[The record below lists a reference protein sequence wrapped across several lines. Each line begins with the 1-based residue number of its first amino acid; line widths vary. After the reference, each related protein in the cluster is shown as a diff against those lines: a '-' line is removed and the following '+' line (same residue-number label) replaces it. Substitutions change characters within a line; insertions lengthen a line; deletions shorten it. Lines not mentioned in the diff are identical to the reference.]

1 MLARR
6 AYSAMLTW
14 KNAPGKKKALLVTGA
29 RQVGKTAL
37 IRAFGRGHY
46 ASFWDIDFVARP
58 EAALVFKKARD
69 AENIFQGLEVLTG
82 VAPVFG
88 KTLLFLDEI
97 QECPEARSAVRAIVE
112 DGRVDCILSGSLLAL
127 RTQLAPGLNPSS
139 EQTLHLHPLDIAE
152 FLLANGIG
160 ADVLAH
166 VRRAFLVEKPVRQEI
181 HEALSGLFRRYLVL
195 GGMPGVVAA
204 AINGGDMGEVVAMQR
219 GILALLRLEA
229 GRYAKDGGELAR
241 ALFDDVPCL
250 SGETAPLSYG
260 QRRALVSLADA
271 GIILPCRAVDAPLS
285 PLRLREKRDAIR
297 PYLCDTGLLYALC
310 GENMQAEILSGDI
323 GGMRRLLENAV
334 AQNLVAAGFPLWR
347 LNARGS
353 RADFLV
359 RMDGGI
365 VSVRLQPGENGA
377 ERTSPLTGATA
388 ATDARHG
395 ETTYVLGDGNLHR
408 EGAAVHLPWY
418 MAALFTPDAVR
429 PMPGAAI
436 LAFS

>member
-14 KNAPGKKKALLVTGA
+14 KNGPGKKKALLVTGA

-58 EAALVFKKARD
+58 EAALVFRKARD

-97 QECPEARSAVRAIVE
+97 QECPEARSAVRTIVN
-112 DGRVDCILSGSLLAL
+112 DGRVDCILSGSLLGL
-127 RTQLAPGLNPSS
+127 RTQLPPGLTPCS

-166 VRRAFLVEKPVRQEI
+166 VRRAFLAEKPVRPEI
-181 HEALSGLFRRYLVL
+181 HEALSRFFRRYLVL

-204 AINGGDMGEVVAMQR
+204 SLTTNDMGEVVAMQR

-250 SGETAPLSYG
+250 PGEAAPLSDG
-260 QRRALVSLADA
+260 QRRAFVSLADA
-271 GIILPCRAVDAPLS
+271 GIILPCRAVDAPQS

-310 GENMQAEILSGDI
+310 RENMQAEVLSGSI

-334 AQNLVAAGFPLWR
+334 AQNLSAAGFPLWR
-347 LNARGS
+347 LSAHGS
-353 RADFLV
+353 RADFLI

-365 VSVRLQPGENGA
+365 IPIRLPPGENGT
-377 ERTSPLTGATA
+377 ERISPLAGATA
-388 ATDARHG
+388 TADALRG
-395 ETTYVLGDGNLHR
+395 EKTYELGDGNLHR
-408 EGAAVHLPWY
+408 DGTTVHLPWY

-429 PMPGAAI
+429 PMPVEEVPA
-436 LAFS
+436 LS